1 MDVINSI
8 KLSSGTI
15 VKIPI
20 FPAVHVPVSAVEYQ
34 YTKSSRAYAV
44 IMNNRG
50 NIRDYQLYSDKD
62 LIELLNLIYGRDF
75 SSYSV
80 DIGDPVTGNRPALLC
95 WLWMETDQK
104 YVLQTPELKSSTTD
118 DNAVINL
125 GYVWGRGVHGP
136 NFYYDSQSYY
146 NDTWHSYADKCAEI
160 EESAFSDFALNVR
173 PGAPY
178 TLDIC
183 VNYGDFGIPGTGSIS
198 LTKLATNISKYI
210 EEHPD
215 ADIEITGYDPE
226 GNTDPYI
233 ITDPAGFDGGN
244 GDREQDPDEIEK
256 ATIPP
261 LPSLSAVDTG
271 LITMYGA
278 TLAQLQSLGAYL
290 WASWWDIETNFK
302 KLFSDPMNCLIG
314 LSIIPVRPTMGGAQN
329 VKFGNIT
336 TNVALNKLSSQWAEV
351 DCGTISIKE
360 YVGSFLD
367 YSPYVNISIY
377 LPYIGYRE
385 LSPDDVM
392 NDTIHVVYHIDC
404 LTGGCCAFIECGK
417 KGLLYTFNGSCI
429 ANVPITAINYS
440 GAIQN
445 AVSAVGSIAM
455 TAAGMATGAAPVA
468 AAGAIST
475 ASKVKGAISIA
486 DTAANTAVNT
496 KPTVQRSGNMGGA
509 AGLMSYQKP
518 LLVITRPRMSVP
530 DKLNK
535 FAGLTT
541 NVTMPLSS
549 CVGFTQ
555 VQLIHLD
562 NVPCTTQER
571 EELLSLLTGGVIF

>member
-20 FPAVHVPVSAVEYQ
+20 FPAVHASVWGPYE
-34 YTKSSRAYAV
+34 YTKSSRANAV
-44 IMNNRG
+44 IINNRG
-50 NIRDYQLYSDKD
+50 NIRDYQRYSDRD
-62 LIELLNLIYGRDF
+62 IIELLNIIYGRDF

-95 WLWMETDQK
+95 WVWFETDQTYK
-104 YVLQTPELKSSTTD
+104 LTAPLLTGATTA

-125 GYVWGRGVHGP
+125 SYVWGYSSD
-136 NFYYDSQSYY
+136 FYYDSQSYY
-146 NDTWHSYADKCAEI
+146 NDSWHTYSDACARVENANTS
-160 EESAFSDFALNVR
+160 EYALNIR

-178 TLDIC
+178 TLDMC
-183 VNYGDFGIPGTGSIS
+183 VNYGDFGIPGAGGVT
-198 LTKLATNISKYI
+198 LTQFATNIAKYI
-210 EEHPD
+210 EEHPN
-215 ADIEITGYDPE
+215 ADIEVTGYDPE
-226 GNTDPYI
+226 GNDDPYI
-233 ITDPAGFDGGN
+233 IDDPAGFDGGN
-244 GDREQDPDEIEK
+244 GDRNQDPDEIEK
-256 ATIPP
+256 ASIPP

-314 LSIIPVRPTMGGAQN
+314 LSIVPVRPTMGGAQN

-351 DCGTISIKE
+351 DCGTVSIKE

-367 YSPYVNISIY
+367 YSPYVNISLY

-392 NDTIHVVYHIDC
+392 NDSIHVVYHIDC
-404 LTGGCCAFIECGK
+404 LTGGCCAFVECGR

-445 AVSAVGSIAM
+445 AVSAVGAVAM
-455 TAAGMATGAAPVA
+455 TGVGIATGAAPL
-468 AAGAIST
+468 T
-475 ASKVKGAISIA
+475 AMGVTSGLSN
-486 DTAANTAVNT
+486 AANTAANS

-535 FAGLTT
+535 FTGLTT

-555 VQLIHLD
+555 VELIHL
-562 NVPCTTQER
+562 NGIPCTDDER
-571 EELLSLLTGGVIF
+571 SELLSLLKQGVIF

>member
-15 VKIPI
+15 VKLPI
-20 FPAVHVPVSAVEYQ
+20 FPAVRVPISAHDEFQ
-34 YTKSSRAYAV
+34 YTKSSRANAV
-44 IMNNRG
+44 IINNLG
-50 NIRDYQLYSDKD
+50 NVREYQRYSDRD
-62 LIELLNLIYGRDF
+62 IVELLNILYGRDF
-75 SSYSV
+75 DSYSV

-95 WLWMETDQK
+95 WLWQETDQTYK
-104 YVLQTPELKSSTTD
+104 LQTPALKSSTTN
-118 DNAVINL
+118 DNAVIDL
-125 GYVWGRGVHGP
+125 GYVWGRGRNGI
-136 NFYYDSQSYY
+136 NFYFDSQSYY
-146 NDTWHSYADKCAEI
+146 NDTWHTYTEACEMVQNDT
-160 EESAFSDFALNVR
+160 ESGVSNYALNIR

-183 VNYGDFGIPGTGSIS
+183 VNYGDFEIPGTGS
-198 LTKLATNISKYI
+198 LTLSRLATNIAKYI

-215 ADIEITGYDPE
+215 ADIEVTGFDPE
-226 GNTDPYI
+226 GNDDPYI

-244 GDREQDPDEIEK
+244 GDRDQDPDEIEK

-261 LPSLSAVDTG
+261 LPSVSAVDTG

-278 TLAQLQSLGAYL
+278 TLAQLQTLGSYL

-314 LSIIPVRPTMGGAQN
+314 LSIIPVVPTMGGAQN

-351 DCGTISIKE
+351 DCGTLSIKE

-367 YSPYVNISIY
+367 YSPYVNISLY

-404 LTGGCCAFIECGK
+404 LTGGCCAFVECGR

-445 AVSAVGSIAM
+445 AVSAVGSVAM
-455 TAAGMATGAAPVA
+455 AGAGIATGAAPLTAMGVA
-468 AAGAIST
+468 SGLSN
-475 ASKVKGAISIA
+475 
-486 DTAANTAVNT
+486 AANTAVNS

-535 FAGLTT
+535 FTGLTT

-555 VQLIHLD
+555 VELIHLD
-562 NVPCTTQER
+562 GVPCTDNER
-571 EELLSLLTGGVIF
+571 SELLSLLKQGVIF

>member
-20 FPAVHVPVSAVEYQ
+20 FPAVHVPVLANEYQ

-44 IMNNRG
+44 IMNNLG

-62 LIELLNLIYGRDF
+62 LIELLNLIYDRDF
-75 SSYSV
+75 SSYTV
-80 DIGDPVTGNRPALLC
+80 DIGDPTTGNRPALLC
-95 WLWMETDQK
+95 WVWFETDQTYK
-104 YVLQTPELKSSTTD
+104 LACPALRPSTTD
-118 DNAVINL
+118 DNAVIDL
-125 GYVWGRGVHGP
+125 RYIWGRGRS
-136 NFYYDSQSYY
+136 FYYDSQSYFD
-146 NDTWHSYADKCAEI
+146 DTWHTYSDACAAVEQAT
-160 EESAFSDFALNVR
+160 EQGSSAYALNIR

-183 VNYGDFGIPGTGSIS
+183 INYGDFGIPGAGG
-198 LTKLATNISKYI
+198 LTLTQLANNIAQYI
-210 EEHPD
+210 EDHPD
-215 ADIEITGYDPE
+215 ADIEVTGFDPE
-226 GNTDPYI
+226 GNDDPYI
-233 ITDPAGFDGGN
+233 IDDPAGFDGGN
-244 GDREQDPDEIEK
+244 GDRNQDPDEIEK

-261 LPSLSAVDTG
+261 LPSVSAVDTG

-278 TLAQLQSLGAYL
+278 TLAQLQTLGAYL

-314 LSIIPVRPTMGGAQN
+314 LSIIPVVPTMGGAQN

-351 DCGTISIKE
+351 DCGTVSIKE

-392 NDTIHVVYHIDC
+392 NDSIHVVYHIDC
-404 LTGGCCAFIECGK
+404 LTGGCCAFIECGR

-445 AVSAVGSIAM
+445 AVSAVGSIGM
-455 TAAGMATGAAPVA
+455 TVAGMATGAAPVA

-496 KPTVQRSGNMGGA
+496 KPTVQRSGNMGGS

-571 EELLSLLTGGVIF
+571 DELLSLLTGGVIF

>member
-1 MDVINSI
+1 MEVINQI
-8 KLSSGTI
+8 ILSSGT
-15 VKIPI
+15 VAYLPI
-20 FPAVHVPVSAVEYQ
+20 FPAIH
-34 YTKSSRAYAV
+34 
-44 IMNNRG
+44 
-50 NIRDYQLYSDKD
+50 
-62 LIELLNLIYGRDF
+62 
-75 SSYSV
+75 V
-80 DIGDPVTGNRPALLC
+80 DIGDPVEYVKASRAYAVLTNYNGSINAYQAYSDEDVLELINIINGTNYTSFEWRINEMTNKHRCVLIC
-95 WLWMETDQK
+95 WIWNEYDQTWNL
-104 YVLQTPELKSSTTD
+104 YGPSIIPEYSSNTH
-118 DNAVINL
+118 AVIDVRNVF
-125 GYVWGRGVHGP
+125 GE
-136 NFYYDSQSYY
+136 SSSYY
-146 NDTWHSYADKCAEI
+146 WGNESHYSEAWHSYADKCAAI
-160 EESAFSDFALNVR
+160 EESTVTDFALNVR
-173 PGAPY
+173 PGVPY
-178 TLDIC
+178 TLDLAC
-183 VNYGDFGIPGTGSIS
+183 NYGYYGIPNQRSYSPTQLGN
-198 LTKLATNISKYI
+198 NIAKYL
-210 EEHPD
+210 EDHPD
-215 ADIEITGYDPE
+215 ADITVMGYDPE
-226 GNTDPYI
+226 DDTDPFI
-233 ITDPAGFDGGN
+233 VDNPAGFGG
-244 GDREQDPDEIEK
+244 GTGSHGDPDDIEK

-261 LPSLSAVDTG
+261 LPSISAVDTG

-336 TNVALNKLSSQWAEV
+336 TSVALNKLSSQWAEV
-351 DCGTISIKE
+351 DCGTLSVKE

-404 LTGGCCAFIECGK
+404 LTGGCCAFVECGK

-445 AVSAVGSIAM
+445 AVSAVGAVAM
-455 TAAGMATGAAPVA
+455 TGVGIATGAAPL
-468 AAGAIST
+468 T
-475 ASKVKGAISIA
+475 AMGVTSGLSN
-486 DTAANTAVNT
+486 AANTAANT

-535 FAGLTT
+535 FTGLTT

-555 VQLIHLD
+555 VELIHLD
-562 NVPCTTQER
+562 GVPCTDNER
-571 EELLSLLTGGVIF
+571 SELLSLLKQGVIF

>member
-1 MDVINSI
+1 MPTLVQSI
-8 KLSSGTI
+8 VLSSGTI
-15 VKIPI
+15 IKIPI
-20 FPAVHVPVSAVEYQ
+20 FPYRDGTLETNYSK
-34 YTKSSRAYAV
+34 YTRA
-44 IMNNRG
+44 IPMLRHNWG
-50 NIRDYQLYSDKD
+50 TIIETTLSDED
-62 LIELLNLIYGRDF
+62 LIELGNLILGVNLDSLHIETPIYTGQYIATLYWFYDAIQQHWALAHQ
-75 SSYSV
+75 YS
-80 DIGDPVTGNRPALLC
+80 GN
-95 WLWMETDQK
+95 
-104 YVLQTPELKSSTTD
+104 
-118 DNAVINL
+118 
-125 GYVWGRGVHGP
+125 
-136 NFYYDSQSYY
+136 
-146 NDTWHSYADKCAEI
+146 
-160 EESAFSDFALNVR
+160 
-173 PGAPY
+173 
-178 TLDIC
+178 
-183 VNYGDFGIPGTGSIS
+183 TGSIEVHIDNFWPDS
-198 LTKLATNISKYI
+198 AYPEKYFNSENPNGVDGFQDWNYALNHFNWAGGPRMIRNVRTGSPYSMDIATNSLIGAIYTQINISTLVEHI
-210 EEHPD
+210 EAYKRLNPD
-215 ADIEITGYDPE
+215 ADITIIGYDPE
-226 GNTDPYI
+226 SNDDPFI
-233 ITDPAGFDGGN
+233 VDDPSTLGGGD
-244 GDREQDPDEIEK
+244 GDREDPDEIEK
-256 ATIPP
+256 ATIPE

-278 TLAQLQSLGAYL
+278 TLAQLQTLGAYL

-314 LSIIPVRPTMGGAQN
+314 LSIVPVRPTMGGAQN

-360 YVGSFLD
+360 YIGSFLD

-445 AVSAVGSIAM
+445 AVSAVGAVAM
-455 TAAGMATGAAPVA
+455 TGVGIATGAAPL
-468 AAGAIST
+468 T
-475 ASKVKGAISIA
+475 AMGVTSGLSN
-486 DTAANTAVNT
+486 AANTAANS

-535 FAGLTT
+535 FTGLTT
-541 NVTMPLSS
+541 NVTLNLSQ
-549 CVGFTQ
+549 CKGFTQ
-555 VQLIHLD
+555 VELIHLD
-562 NVPCTTQER
+562 GIPCTDNER
-571 EELLSLLTGGVIF
+571 SELLSLLKQGVIF